1 MLCLVYLF
9 IYLFILSI
17 LSVHLS
23 IYLPP
28 IFLTAFRNA
37 FARDGHQ
44 QQDGQE
50 HRGSEADA
58 LARHRNVQPEG
69 AKRKHGDDGARQ
81 YNCKEVWVL
90 KCAELATWAHQ
101 QLTSTPC
108 YATLGS
114 VGVWGVPPEC
124 VGPPRP
130 NAPQAVGAAN
140 GQLCHRHL
148 MHAKR
153 QHQSSSG

>member
-1 MLCLVYLF
+1 MLCVAYLF
-9 IYLFILSI
+9 IYLSILSI
-17 LSVHLS
+17 LS
-23 IYLPP
+23 IYLSTYLAP
-28 IFLTAFRNA
+28 ICLTTFRNA
-37 FARDGHQ
+37 FAREGHQ

-90 KCAELATWAHQ
+90 KCAGLATWAHQ

-108 YATLGS
+108 DATLGS
-114 VGVWGVPPEC
+114 VGVWGVPLEC
-124 VGPPRP
+124 AWGRPGPTPRRRSGQP
-130 NAPQAVGAAN
+130 MASCVTAILCTLN
-140 GQLCHRHL
+140 GR
-148 MHAKR
+148 
-153 QHQSSSG
+153 SS

>member
-1 MLCLVYLF
+1 MWIDRQTDRRDRVLCLVYLF

-58 LARHRNVQPEG
+58 LAR
-69 AKRKHGDDGARQ
+69 
-81 YNCKEVWVL
+81 Y
-90 KCAELATWAHQ
+90 
-101 QLTSTPC
+101 
-108 YATLGS
+108 
-114 VGVWGVPPEC
+114 
-124 VGPPRP
+124 
-130 NAPQAVGAAN
+130 
-140 GQLCHRHL
+140 
-148 MHAKR
+148 
-153 QHQSSSG
+153 

>member
-1 MLCLVYLF
+1 MLCLAYLF

-28 IFLTAFRNA
+28 IFLTAFWNA
-37 FARDGHQ
+37 FPRDGHQ

-50 HRGSEADA
+50 HRGSEADT

-69 AKRKHGDDGARQ
+69 AKRKQGDDGARQ

-90 KCAELATWAHQ
+90 KCAELATWAHW

-108 YATLGS
+108 DTTLGS

-130 NAPQAVGAAN
+130 NAPQATGAAMASCVTAI
-140 GQLCHRHL
+140 LCTLDGR
-148 MHAKR
+148 AW
-153 QHQSSSG
+153 